1 MGDETII
8 DNYKTNKPKA
18 NGCILALVKF
28 FMIFIVSIF
37 LRQLFIGKKRFHYTT
52 KKQYRAVWEGFSL
65 NMSKYLIS
73 NDKLVAFSTISQEY
87 FSERR

>member
-52 KKQYRAVWEGFSL
+52 KKSSIELFGKDFL
-65 NMSKYLIS
+65 
-73 NDKLVAFSTISQEY
+73 
-87 FSERR
+87 